1 MANLQKKSKAP
12 APKGPPAKPPARHR
26 VPTAKAK
33 ALGKKK
39 KRDNSDSSEDSSDD
53 IIIDDSE
60 IVPKTGGVEVDWK
73 DPQLSVKL
81 LAIISEDADIKRSLY
96 PPCGPNASTQKGG
109 GKPKVNAQWEVAVAL
124 LGDIEKYKD
133 AIAACDTPKEKLV
146 FANKIKNRLSSMA
159 KTTRDYDKVMG
170 ATGAGIKN
178 AADINK
184 DSKTNSRLSGPRS
197 LPTAPAPEP
206 VPTGLGHSNTPVA
219 DGVIM
224 PDAVVNDSE
233 IELAGQEEEEDDD
246 DETSSIPIDGW
257 EATPRTSPE
266 PTAHKRPFEEL
277 RTMKSLHSPIAS
289 DVAKDDD
296 AEMGGRKVKAKATKT
311 RPRNSAKPATSKPAA
326 PESLAAVPKPTKKTK
341 LAEFSDIAKNEEKTH
356 QKELELAQL
365 RMRQQI
371 KALEV
376 KGRFLEKREDRRQL
390 EKQAKRDERMQKL
403 KLKELKLRQAH
414 ELKMAATKTGSTSA
428 TSHAASLYDSHS
440 RASGSHYSSSEAADY
455 ADADYDGFNMNGM
468 AGPSH

>member
-1 MANLQKKSKAP
+1 MATHSRQGPDSEGKSP
-12 APKGPPAKPPARHR
+12 GE
-26 VPTAKAK
+26 
-33 ALGKKK
+33 KK

-53 IIIDDSE
+53 IIVDDSE
-60 IVPKTGGVEVDWK
+60 IVPKTAGK
-73 DPQLSVKL
+73 TAAQCQAPRNHLRRC
-81 LAIISEDADIKRSLY
+81 DIKRSLY

-184 DSKTNSRLSGPRS
+184 DSKNKFTTKWPRS
-197 LPTAPAPEP
+197 LPTAPA
-206 VPTGLGHSNTPVA
+206 
-219 DGVIM
+219 
-224 PDAVVNDSE
+224 
-233 IELAGQEEEEDDD
+233 
-246 DETSSIPIDGW
+246 
-257 EATPRTSPE
+257 
-266 PTAHKRPFEEL
+266 
-277 RTMKSLHSPIAS
+277 
-289 DVAKDDD
+289 
-296 AEMGGRKVKAKATKT
+296 
-311 RPRNSAKPATSKPAA
+311 
-326 PESLAAVPKPTKKTK
+326 TKKTK
-341 LAEFSDIAKNEEKTH
+341 LAEFSDIAKNEEKTR

-365 RMRQQI
+365 RTRQQI

-468 AGPSH
+468 AGPSTTASE